1 MYTTTSDDQLIECL
15 RATPSLEGLSLTRTK
30 TTFKTLQMLTLQN
43 ISNPELPNV
52 LLPKLKVLNWSGI
65 TGSNFPV
72 LISFLRSRRD
82 NIESTPLHIE
92 PSSTARLQSFTLD
105 ICGTNAV
112 PDPRTKA
119 ELQRFVKEGMDM
131 RISIHYRPYSLLP

>member
-1 MYTTTSDDQLIECL
+1 
-15 RATPSLEGLSLTRTK
+15 
-30 TTFKTLQMLTLQN
+30 MLTLQN
-43 ISNPELPNV
+43 ISNPEFPNV
-52 LLPKLKVLNWSGI
+52 LLPKLKVLNWSSI
-65 TGSNFPV
+65 TGSDFPV

-131 RISIHYRPYSLLP
+131 RISINYQPYSLLP